1 MGCFNS
7 KNIADDDGK
16 TANQKELSKIKES
29 SVAKGKNLGAKFN
42 INATDFVG
50 EKTGK
55 INQSYNL
62 LMPPLGKGNL
72 HKQF

>member
-7 KNIADDDGK
+7 KNIFDDKNK
-16 TANQKELSKIKES
+16 TNQTLLSKINEP
-29 SVAKGKNLGAKFN
+29 SVAKGKELEVTKKFN
-42 INATDFVG
+42 IKATDFVG

-62 LMPPLGKGNL
+62 LMPPLGKGNSP
-72 HKQF
+72 

>member
-7 KNIADDDGK
+7 KNIAEDEGNK
-16 TANQKELSKIKES
+16 ANQKELSKIKEP
-29 SVAKGKNLGAKFN
+29 SVAKGKNLGGAKKFN

-62 LMPPLGKGNL
+62 LMPPLGKGNS
-72 HKQF
+72 